1 MTIRHINIFLAVCEA
16 GENTTKAAELLH
28 MSQPAVSLA
37 IRELEDYYGVALF
50 DRIGRRLCITEAGKR
65 FWEYASHIS
74 TMFDDMEKTLR
85 DWGHLGVLRVGA
97 SITVGSRFL
106 PGYVKTFL
114 SQHPGL
120 EIRAQIASTEVLTGN
135 MIVRNVTIDVS
146 NPGGLSTSQS
156 ASATVNGVGSSS
168 GGTFAYASSGQITA
182 KAAGDLD
189 TLSVKEGDR
198 VEKGTVLYELD
209 PAEAQKATEEAK
221 KSLTEAEKGVTA
233 AAERLQAAQKQLA
246 ETEEEYQ
253 KLLASKADLTV
264 TAPFDGKL
272 VEAASL
278 LPDAEITA
286 GQKLATLVSSNR
298 LKLSLYYSYAYLD
311 QLQVGQEAA
320 VSIPAVMA
328 SVPGKISE
336 INKVEFVT
344 PEGSKCFEVV
354 VALDNP
360 GTLTEGMA
368 ASAGLTVGGQAVY
381 PYQNGKL
388 AYQETREVTAKV
400 PGPLKTS
407 FLHNHAPVKK
417 GQAILVLGP
426 DELDKQLEEKRESVT
441 SARESVDSAR
451 TAVESAQETL
461 ASARD
466 KVKKALE
473 QEADMAVKAPI
484 TGTVLTCL
492 LEQGEKADA
501 GQLGI
506 LLADTSVMR
515 IDIQVDERNVSRVK
529 TGMTCTI
536 TQTGLGGEENT
547 FEGTVESVSLTGKSE
562 NGVSFFPAVV
572 KVDNGDGA
580 MLNGMSIEYELVL
593 AQSEDC
599 LVVPAQAVQ
608 YTEQGSCLFVKADR
622 RPDNA
627 VDLGDGVEIPR
638 GFYAVPVETGLSNS
652 AQVEIKSGVEEGMEV
667 FTQKLVESGSS
678 FDMM

>member
-1 MTIRHINIFLAVCEA
+1 MRLFQKKEGAPAKGLPRRILPLALAAAVLAAGGFGAVRLLGGVGGGEQIVTDLVTRDTIQSTVK
-16 GENTTKAAELLH
+16 GSGAASARE
-28 MSQPAVSLA
+28 SVSL
-37 IRELEDYYGVALF
+37 
-50 DRIGRRLCITEAGKR
+50 
-65 FWEYASHIS
+65 
-74 TMFDDMEKTLR
+74 
-85 DWGHLGVLRVGA
+85 
-97 SITVGSRFL
+97 
-106 PGYVKTFL
+106 
-114 SQHPGL
+114 
-120 EIRAQIASTEVLTGN
+120 
-135 MIVRNVTIDVS
+135 
-146 NPGGLSTSQS
+146 NPPV
-156 ASATVNGVGSSS
+156 SATVL
-168 GGTFAYASSGQITA
+168 A
-182 KAAGDLD
+182 LH
-189 TLSVKEGDR
+189 VKEGDR

-233 AAERLQAAQKQLA
+233 AAERLQAAQKQLS
-246 ETEEEYQ
+246 ETEVEFQ

-286 GQKLATLVSSNR
+286 GQKIATLVSSNR

-311 QLQVGQEAA
+311 QLRVGQEAA

-492 LEQGEKADA
+492 LEQGEKADS

>member
-1 MTIRHINIFLAVCEA
+1 MRLFQKKEGAPAKGLPRRILPLALAAAVLAAGGFGAVRLLGGGGGGEQIVTDLVTRDTIQSTVK
-16 GENTTKAAELLH
+16 GSGAASARE
-28 MSQPAVSLA
+28 SVSL
-37 IRELEDYYGVALF
+37 
-50 DRIGRRLCITEAGKR
+50 
-65 FWEYASHIS
+65 
-74 TMFDDMEKTLR
+74 
-85 DWGHLGVLRVGA
+85 
-97 SITVGSRFL
+97 
-106 PGYVKTFL
+106 
-114 SQHPGL
+114 
-120 EIRAQIASTEVLTGN
+120 
-135 MIVRNVTIDVS
+135 
-146 NPGGLSTSQS
+146 NPPV
-156 ASATVNGVGSSS
+156 SATVL
-168 GGTFAYASSGQITA
+168 A
-182 KAAGDLD
+182 LH
-189 TLSVKEGDR
+189 VKEGDR

-233 AAERLQAAQKQLA
+233 AAERLQAAQKQLS
-246 ETEEEYQ
+246 ETEEEFQ

-311 QLQVGQEAA
+311 QLRVGQEAA

-492 LEQGEKADA
+492 LEQGEKADS

>member
-1 MTIRHINIFLAVCEA
+1 MRLFQKKEGAPAKGLPRRILPLALAAALLAAGGFGAGRLLGGGGGGGEVVTGLGAPGTIQGTVK
-16 GENTTKAAELLH
+16 GSGAASARE
-28 MSQPAVSLA
+28 SVSL
-37 IRELEDYYGVALF
+37 
-50 DRIGRRLCITEAGKR
+50 
-65 FWEYASHIS
+65 
-74 TMFDDMEKTLR
+74 
-85 DWGHLGVLRVGA
+85 
-97 SITVGSRFL
+97 
-106 PGYVKTFL
+106 
-114 SQHPGL
+114 
-120 EIRAQIASTEVLTGN
+120 
-135 MIVRNVTIDVS
+135 
-146 NPGGLSTSQS
+146 NPPV
-156 ASATVNGVGSSS
+156 SATVL
-168 GGTFAYASSGQITA
+168 A
-182 KAAGDLD
+182 LH
-189 TLSVKEGDR
+189 VKEGDR

-233 AAERLQAAQKQLA
+233 AAERLQAAQKQLS

-278 LPDAEITA
+278 LPDTEITA
-286 GQKLATLVSSNR
+286 GQKIATLVSSNR

-311 QLQVGQEAA
+311 QLRVGQEAA

>member
-1 MTIRHINIFLAVCEA
+1 MRLFQKKEGAPAKGLPRRILPLALAAAVLAAGGFGAVRLLGGGGGGEQIVTDLVTRDTIQSTVK
-16 GENTTKAAELLH
+16 GSGAASARE
-28 MSQPAVSLA
+28 SESL
-37 IRELEDYYGVALF
+37 
-50 DRIGRRLCITEAGKR
+50 
-65 FWEYASHIS
+65 
-74 TMFDDMEKTLR
+74 
-85 DWGHLGVLRVGA
+85 
-97 SITVGSRFL
+97 
-106 PGYVKTFL
+106 
-114 SQHPGL
+114 
-120 EIRAQIASTEVLTGN
+120 
-135 MIVRNVTIDVS
+135 
-146 NPGGLSTSQS
+146 NPPV
-156 ASATVNGVGSSS
+156 SATVL
-168 GGTFAYASSGQITA
+168 A
-182 KAAGDLD
+182 LH
-189 TLSVKEGDR
+189 VKEGDR
-198 VEKGTVLYELD
+198 VEKATVLYELD

-233 AAERLQAAQKQLA
+233 AAERLQAAQKQLS

-278 LPDAEITA
+278 PPDAEITA

-311 QLQVGQEAA
+311 QLRVGQEAA

-466 KVKKALE
+466 KVNKALE

>member
-1 MTIRHINIFLAVCEA
+1 MRLFQKKEGAPAKGLPRRILPLALAAAVLAAGGFGAVRLLGGGGGGEQIVTDLVTRDTIQSTVK
-16 GENTTKAAELLH
+16 GSGAASARE
-28 MSQPAVSLA
+28 SVSL
-37 IRELEDYYGVALF
+37 
-50 DRIGRRLCITEAGKR
+50 
-65 FWEYASHIS
+65 
-74 TMFDDMEKTLR
+74 
-85 DWGHLGVLRVGA
+85 
-97 SITVGSRFL
+97 
-106 PGYVKTFL
+106 
-114 SQHPGL
+114 
-120 EIRAQIASTEVLTGN
+120 
-135 MIVRNVTIDVS
+135 
-146 NPGGLSTSQS
+146 NPPV
-156 ASATVNGVGSSS
+156 SATVL
-168 GGTFAYASSGQITA
+168 A
-182 KAAGDLD
+182 LH
-189 TLSVKEGDR
+189 VKEGDR
-198 VEKGTVLYELD
+198 VDKGTVLYELD

-233 AAERLQAAQKQLA
+233 AAERLQAAQKQLS
-246 ETEEEYQ
+246 ETEEEFQ

-286 GQKLATLVSSNR
+286 GQKIATLVSSNR

-311 QLQVGQEAA
+311 QLRVGQEAA

-328 SVPGKISE
+328 SIPGKISE

>member
-1 MTIRHINIFLAVCEA
+1 MRLFQKKEGAPAKGLPRRILPLALAAAVLAAGGFGAVRLLGGGGGGEQIVTDLVTRDTIQSTVK
-16 GENTTKAAELLH
+16 GSGAASARE
-28 MSQPAVSLA
+28 SVSL
-37 IRELEDYYGVALF
+37 
-50 DRIGRRLCITEAGKR
+50 
-65 FWEYASHIS
+65 
-74 TMFDDMEKTLR
+74 
-85 DWGHLGVLRVGA
+85 
-97 SITVGSRFL
+97 
-106 PGYVKTFL
+106 
-114 SQHPGL
+114 
-120 EIRAQIASTEVLTGN
+120 
-135 MIVRNVTIDVS
+135 
-146 NPGGLSTSQS
+146 NPPV
-156 ASATVNGVGSSS
+156 SATVL
-168 GGTFAYASSGQITA
+168 A
-182 KAAGDLD
+182 LH
-189 TLSVKEGDR
+189 VKEGDR

-233 AAERLQAAQKQLA
+233 AAERLQAAQKQLS

-286 GQKLATLVSSNR
+286 GQKIATLVSSNR

-311 QLQVGQEAA
+311 QLRVGQEAA

-461 ASARD
+461 ASVRD

>member
-1 MTIRHINIFLAVCEA
+1 MRLFQKKEGAPAKGLPRRILPLALAAAVLAAGGFGAVRLLGGVGGGEQIVTDLVTRDTIQSTVK
-16 GENTTKAAELLH
+16 GSGAASARE
-28 MSQPAVSLA
+28 SVSL
-37 IRELEDYYGVALF
+37 
-50 DRIGRRLCITEAGKR
+50 
-65 FWEYASHIS
+65 
-74 TMFDDMEKTLR
+74 
-85 DWGHLGVLRVGA
+85 
-97 SITVGSRFL
+97 
-106 PGYVKTFL
+106 
-114 SQHPGL
+114 
-120 EIRAQIASTEVLTGN
+120 
-135 MIVRNVTIDVS
+135 
-146 NPGGLSTSQS
+146 NPPV
-156 ASATVNGVGSSS
+156 SATVL
-168 GGTFAYASSGQITA
+168 A
-182 KAAGDLD
+182 LH
-189 TLSVKEGDR
+189 VKEGDR
-198 VEKGTVLYELD
+198 VDKGTVLYELD

-233 AAERLQAAQKQLA
+233 AAERLQAAQKQLS

-286 GQKLATLVSSNR
+286 GQKIATLVSSNR

-311 QLQVGQEAA
+311 QLRVGQEAA

-328 SVPGKISE
+328 SIPGKISE

-461 ASARD
+461 ASALD

>member
-1 MTIRHINIFLAVCEA
+1 MRLFQKKEGAPAKGLPRRILPLALAAAVLAAGGFGAVRLLGGVGGGEQIVTDLVTRDTIQSTVK
-16 GENTTKAAELLH
+16 GSGAASARE
-28 MSQPAVSLA
+28 SVSL
-37 IRELEDYYGVALF
+37 
-50 DRIGRRLCITEAGKR
+50 
-65 FWEYASHIS
+65 
-74 TMFDDMEKTLR
+74 
-85 DWGHLGVLRVGA
+85 
-97 SITVGSRFL
+97 
-106 PGYVKTFL
+106 
-114 SQHPGL
+114 
-120 EIRAQIASTEVLTGN
+120 
-135 MIVRNVTIDVS
+135 
-146 NPGGLSTSQS
+146 NPPV
-156 ASATVNGVGSSS
+156 SATVL
-168 GGTFAYASSGQITA
+168 A
-182 KAAGDLD
+182 LH
-189 TLSVKEGDR
+189 VKEGDR

-233 AAERLQAAQKQLA
+233 AAERLQAAQKQLS

-278 LPDAEITA
+278 LPDTEITA
-286 GQKLATLVSSNR
+286 GQKIATLVSSNR

-311 QLQVGQEAA
+311 QLRVGQEAA

-492 LEQGEKADA
+492 LEQGEKADS

>member
-1 MTIRHINIFLAVCEA
+1 MRLFQKKEGAPAKGLPRRILPLALAAAVLAAGGFGAVRLLGGGGGGEQIVTDLVTRDTIQSTVK
-16 GENTTKAAELLH
+16 GSGAASARE
-28 MSQPAVSLA
+28 SVSL
-37 IRELEDYYGVALF
+37 
-50 DRIGRRLCITEAGKR
+50 
-65 FWEYASHIS
+65 
-74 TMFDDMEKTLR
+74 
-85 DWGHLGVLRVGA
+85 
-97 SITVGSRFL
+97 
-106 PGYVKTFL
+106 
-114 SQHPGL
+114 
-120 EIRAQIASTEVLTGN
+120 
-135 MIVRNVTIDVS
+135 
-146 NPGGLSTSQS
+146 NPPV
-156 ASATVNGVGSSS
+156 SATVL
-168 GGTFAYASSGQITA
+168 A
-182 KAAGDLD
+182 LH
-189 TLSVKEGDR
+189 VKEGDR

-233 AAERLQAAQKQLA
+233 AAERLQAAQKQLS

-278 LPDAEITA
+278 LPDTEITA
-286 GQKLATLVSSNR
+286 GQKIATLVSSNR

-311 QLQVGQEAA
+311 QLRVGQEAA

-492 LEQGEKADA
+492 LEQGEKADS

>member
-1 MTIRHINIFLAVCEA
+1 MRLFQKKEGAPAKGLPRRILPLALAAAVLAAGGFGAVRLLGGVGGGEQIVTDLVTRDTIQSTVK
-16 GENTTKAAELLH
+16 GSGAASARE
-28 MSQPAVSLA
+28 SVSL
-37 IRELEDYYGVALF
+37 
-50 DRIGRRLCITEAGKR
+50 
-65 FWEYASHIS
+65 
-74 TMFDDMEKTLR
+74 
-85 DWGHLGVLRVGA
+85 
-97 SITVGSRFL
+97 
-106 PGYVKTFL
+106 
-114 SQHPGL
+114 
-120 EIRAQIASTEVLTGN
+120 
-135 MIVRNVTIDVS
+135 
-146 NPGGLSTSQS
+146 NPPV
-156 ASATVNGVGSSS
+156 SATVL
-168 GGTFAYASSGQITA
+168 A
-182 KAAGDLD
+182 LH
-189 TLSVKEGDR
+189 VKEGDR

-233 AAERLQAAQKQLA
+233 AAERLQAAQKQLY

-286 GQKLATLVSSNR
+286 GQKIATLVSSNR

-311 QLQVGQEAA
+311 QLRVGQEAA

-461 ASARD
+461 TSARD

>member
-1 MTIRHINIFLAVCEA
+1 MRLFQKKEGAPAKGLPRRILPLALAAAVLAAGGFGAVRLLGGGGGGEQIVTDLVTRDTIQSTVK
-16 GENTTKAAELLH
+16 GSGAASARE
-28 MSQPAVSLA
+28 SVSL
-37 IRELEDYYGVALF
+37 
-50 DRIGRRLCITEAGKR
+50 
-65 FWEYASHIS
+65 
-74 TMFDDMEKTLR
+74 
-85 DWGHLGVLRVGA
+85 
-97 SITVGSRFL
+97 
-106 PGYVKTFL
+106 
-114 SQHPGL
+114 
-120 EIRAQIASTEVLTGN
+120 
-135 MIVRNVTIDVS
+135 
-146 NPGGLSTSQS
+146 NPPV
-156 ASATVNGVGSSS
+156 SATVL
-168 GGTFAYASSGQITA
+168 A
-182 KAAGDLD
+182 LH
-189 TLSVKEGDR
+189 VKEGDR
-198 VEKGTVLYELD
+198 VDKGTVLYELD

-233 AAERLQAAQKQLA
+233 AAERLQAAQKQLS
-246 ETEEEYQ
+246 ETEEEFQ

-286 GQKLATLVSSNR
+286 GQKIATLVSSNR

-311 QLQVGQEAA
+311 QLRVGQEAA

-328 SVPGKISE
+328 SIPGKISE

-572 KVDNGDGA
+572 KVDNGEGA

-627 VDLGDGVEIPR
+627 VDLGEGVELPR

-652 AQVEIKSGVEEGMEV
+652 AQVEIKRGVEEGMEV

>member
-1 MTIRHINIFLAVCEA
+1 MRLFQKKEGAPAKGLPRRILPLALAAAVLTAGGFGAVRLLGGGGGGEQIVTDLVTRDTIQSTVK
-16 GENTTKAAELLH
+16 GSGAASARE
-28 MSQPAVSLA
+28 SVSL
-37 IRELEDYYGVALF
+37 
-50 DRIGRRLCITEAGKR
+50 
-65 FWEYASHIS
+65 
-74 TMFDDMEKTLR
+74 
-85 DWGHLGVLRVGA
+85 
-97 SITVGSRFL
+97 
-106 PGYVKTFL
+106 
-114 SQHPGL
+114 
-120 EIRAQIASTEVLTGN
+120 
-135 MIVRNVTIDVS
+135 
-146 NPGGLSTSQS
+146 NPPV
-156 ASATVNGVGSSS
+156 SATVL
-168 GGTFAYASSGQITA
+168 A
-182 KAAGDLD
+182 LH
-189 TLSVKEGDR
+189 VKEGDR

-233 AAERLQAAQKQLA
+233 AAERLQAAQKQLS
-246 ETEEEYQ
+246 ETEEEFQ

-311 QLQVGQEAA
+311 QLRVGQEAA

>member
-1 MTIRHINIFLAVCEA
+1 MRLFQKKEGAPAKGLPRRILPLALAAALLAAGGFGAVRLLGGGGGGGQIVTDLVTRDTIQSTVK
-16 GENTTKAAELLH
+16 GSGAASARE
-28 MSQPAVSLA
+28 SVSL
-37 IRELEDYYGVALF
+37 
-50 DRIGRRLCITEAGKR
+50 
-65 FWEYASHIS
+65 
-74 TMFDDMEKTLR
+74 
-85 DWGHLGVLRVGA
+85 
-97 SITVGSRFL
+97 
-106 PGYVKTFL
+106 
-114 SQHPGL
+114 
-120 EIRAQIASTEVLTGN
+120 
-135 MIVRNVTIDVS
+135 
-146 NPGGLSTSQS
+146 NPPV
-156 ASATVNGVGSSS
+156 SATVL
-168 GGTFAYASSGQITA
+168 A
-182 KAAGDLD
+182 LH
-189 TLSVKEGDR
+189 VKEGDR

-233 AAERLQAAQKQLA
+233 AAERLQAAQKQLS

-311 QLQVGQEAA
+311 QLRVGQEAA

>member
-1 MTIRHINIFLAVCEA
+1 MRLLQKKEGAPAKGLPRRILPLALAAALLAAGGFGAVRLLGGGGGGEQIVTDLVTRDTIQSTVK
-16 GENTTKAAELLH
+16 GSGAASARE
-28 MSQPAVSLA
+28 SVSL
-37 IRELEDYYGVALF
+37 
-50 DRIGRRLCITEAGKR
+50 
-65 FWEYASHIS
+65 
-74 TMFDDMEKTLR
+74 
-85 DWGHLGVLRVGA
+85 
-97 SITVGSRFL
+97 
-106 PGYVKTFL
+106 
-114 SQHPGL
+114 
-120 EIRAQIASTEVLTGN
+120 
-135 MIVRNVTIDVS
+135 
-146 NPGGLSTSQS
+146 NPPV
-156 ASATVNGVGSSS
+156 SATVL
-168 GGTFAYASSGQITA
+168 A
-182 KAAGDLD
+182 LH
-189 TLSVKEGDR
+189 VKEGDR

-233 AAERLQAAQKQLA
+233 AAERLQAAQKQLS
-246 ETEEEYQ
+246 ETEEEFQ

-286 GQKLATLVSSNR
+286 GQKIATLVSSNR

-311 QLQVGQEAA
+311 QLRVGQEAA

-461 ASARD
+461 TSARD

>member
-1 MTIRHINIFLAVCEA
+1 MRLFQKKEGAPAKGLPRRILPLALAAAVLAAGGFGAVRLLGGGGGGEQILTDLVTRDTIQSTVK
-16 GENTTKAAELLH
+16 GSGAASARE
-28 MSQPAVSLA
+28 SVSL
-37 IRELEDYYGVALF
+37 
-50 DRIGRRLCITEAGKR
+50 
-65 FWEYASHIS
+65 
-74 TMFDDMEKTLR
+74 
-85 DWGHLGVLRVGA
+85 
-97 SITVGSRFL
+97 
-106 PGYVKTFL
+106 
-114 SQHPGL
+114 
-120 EIRAQIASTEVLTGN
+120 
-135 MIVRNVTIDVS
+135 
-146 NPGGLSTSQS
+146 NPPV
-156 ASATVNGVGSSS
+156 SATVL
-168 GGTFAYASSGQITA
+168 A
-182 KAAGDLD
+182 LH
-189 TLSVKEGDR
+189 VKEGDR
-198 VEKGTVLYELD
+198 VDKGTVLYELD

-233 AAERLQAAQKQLA
+233 AAERLQAAQKQLS
-246 ETEEEYQ
+246 ETEEEFQ

-286 GQKLATLVSSNR
+286 GQKIATLVSSNR

-311 QLQVGQEAA
+311 QLRVGQEAA

>member
-1 MTIRHINIFLAVCEA
+1 MRLFQKKEGAPAKGLPRRILPLALAAALLAAGGFGAVRLLGGGGGGEQIVTDLVTRDTIQSTVK
-16 GENTTKAAELLH
+16 GSGAASARE
-28 MSQPAVSLA
+28 SVSL
-37 IRELEDYYGVALF
+37 
-50 DRIGRRLCITEAGKR
+50 
-65 FWEYASHIS
+65 
-74 TMFDDMEKTLR
+74 
-85 DWGHLGVLRVGA
+85 
-97 SITVGSRFL
+97 
-106 PGYVKTFL
+106 
-114 SQHPGL
+114 
-120 EIRAQIASTEVLTGN
+120 
-135 MIVRNVTIDVS
+135 
-146 NPGGLSTSQS
+146 NPPV
-156 ASATVNGVGSSS
+156 SATVL
-168 GGTFAYASSGQITA
+168 A
-182 KAAGDLD
+182 LH
-189 TLSVKEGDR
+189 VKEGDR

-233 AAERLQAAQKQLA
+233 AAERLQAAQKQLS

-286 GQKLATLVSSNR
+286 GQKIATLVSSNR

-311 QLQVGQEAA
+311 QLRVGQEAA

-461 ASARD
+461 TSARD

-492 LEQGEKADA
+492 LEQGEKADS

>member
-1 MTIRHINIFLAVCEA
+1 MRLFQKKEGAPAKGLPRRILPLALAAAVLAAGGFGAVRLLGGGGGGEQIVTDLVTRDTIQSTVK
-16 GENTTKAAELLH
+16 GSGAASARE
-28 MSQPAVSLA
+28 SVSL
-37 IRELEDYYGVALF
+37 
-50 DRIGRRLCITEAGKR
+50 
-65 FWEYASHIS
+65 
-74 TMFDDMEKTLR
+74 
-85 DWGHLGVLRVGA
+85 
-97 SITVGSRFL
+97 
-106 PGYVKTFL
+106 
-114 SQHPGL
+114 
-120 EIRAQIASTEVLTGN
+120 
-135 MIVRNVTIDVS
+135 
-146 NPGGLSTSQS
+146 NPPV
-156 ASATVNGVGSSS
+156 SATVL
-168 GGTFAYASSGQITA
+168 A
-182 KAAGDLD
+182 LH
-189 TLSVKEGDR
+189 VKEGDR

-233 AAERLQAAQKQLA
+233 AAERLQAAQKQLS

-311 QLQVGQEAA
+311 QLRVGQEAA

-461 ASARD
+461 ASVRD

-492 LEQGEKADA
+492 LEQGEKADS

>member
-1 MTIRHINIFLAVCEA
+1 MRLFQKKEGAPARGLPRRILPLALAAALLAAGGFGAVRLLGGGGGGEQIVTDLVTRDTIQSTVK
-16 GENTTKAAELLH
+16 GSGAASARE
-28 MSQPAVSLA
+28 SVSL
-37 IRELEDYYGVALF
+37 
-50 DRIGRRLCITEAGKR
+50 
-65 FWEYASHIS
+65 
-74 TMFDDMEKTLR
+74 
-85 DWGHLGVLRVGA
+85 
-97 SITVGSRFL
+97 
-106 PGYVKTFL
+106 
-114 SQHPGL
+114 
-120 EIRAQIASTEVLTGN
+120 
-135 MIVRNVTIDVS
+135 
-146 NPGGLSTSQS
+146 NPPV
-156 ASATVNGVGSSS
+156 SATVL
-168 GGTFAYASSGQITA
+168 A
-182 KAAGDLD
+182 LH
-189 TLSVKEGDR
+189 VKEGDR
-198 VEKGTVLYELD
+198 VEKGAVLYELD
-209 PAEAQKATEEAK
+209 PAEAQRATEEAK
-221 KSLTEAEKGVTA
+221 KSLAEAEKGVTA
-233 AAERLQAAQKQLA
+233 AAERLQAAQKQLS

-328 SVPGKISE
+328 SVPGKISQ

>member
-1 MTIRHINIFLAVCEA
+1 MRLFQKKEGAPAKGLPRRILPLALAAAVLAAGGFGAVRLLGGGGGGEQIVTDLVTRDTIQSTVK
-16 GENTTKAAELLH
+16 GSGAASARE
-28 MSQPAVSLA
+28 SVSL
-37 IRELEDYYGVALF
+37 
-50 DRIGRRLCITEAGKR
+50 
-65 FWEYASHIS
+65 
-74 TMFDDMEKTLR
+74 
-85 DWGHLGVLRVGA
+85 
-97 SITVGSRFL
+97 
-106 PGYVKTFL
+106 
-114 SQHPGL
+114 
-120 EIRAQIASTEVLTGN
+120 
-135 MIVRNVTIDVS
+135 
-146 NPGGLSTSQS
+146 NPPV
-156 ASATVNGVGSSS
+156 SATVL
-168 GGTFAYASSGQITA
+168 A
-182 KAAGDLD
+182 LH
-189 TLSVKEGDR
+189 VKEGDR

-233 AAERLQAAQKQLA
+233 AAERLQAAQKQLS
-246 ETEEEYQ
+246 ETEEEFQ

-286 GQKLATLVSSNR
+286 GQKIATLVSSNR

-311 QLQVGQEAA
+311 QLRVGQEAA

-461 ASARD
+461 TSARD

>member
-1 MTIRHINIFLAVCEA
+1 MRLFQKKEGAPAKGLPRRILPLALAAAVLAAGGFGAVRLLGGGGGGEQIVTDLVTRDTIQSTVK
-16 GENTTKAAELLH
+16 GSGAASARE
-28 MSQPAVSLA
+28 SVSL
-37 IRELEDYYGVALF
+37 
-50 DRIGRRLCITEAGKR
+50 
-65 FWEYASHIS
+65 
-74 TMFDDMEKTLR
+74 
-85 DWGHLGVLRVGA
+85 
-97 SITVGSRFL
+97 
-106 PGYVKTFL
+106 
-114 SQHPGL
+114 
-120 EIRAQIASTEVLTGN
+120 
-135 MIVRNVTIDVS
+135 
-146 NPGGLSTSQS
+146 NPPV
-156 ASATVNGVGSSS
+156 SATVL
-168 GGTFAYASSGQITA
+168 A
-182 KAAGDLD
+182 LH
-189 TLSVKEGDR
+189 VKEGDR

-233 AAERLQAAQKQLA
+233 AAERLQAAQKQLS
-246 ETEEEYQ
+246 ETEEEFQ

-286 GQKLATLVSSNR
+286 GQKIATLVSSNR

-311 QLQVGQEAA
+311 QLRVGQEAA

-652 AQVEIKSGVEEGMEV
+652 AQVEIKSGVEEGAEI

>member
-1 MTIRHINIFLAVCEA
+1 MRLFQKKEGAPAKGLPRRILPLALAAAVLAAGGFSAVRLLGGGGGGEQIVTDLVTRDTIQSTVK
-16 GENTTKAAELLH
+16 GSGAASARE
-28 MSQPAVSLA
+28 SVSL
-37 IRELEDYYGVALF
+37 
-50 DRIGRRLCITEAGKR
+50 
-65 FWEYASHIS
+65 
-74 TMFDDMEKTLR
+74 
-85 DWGHLGVLRVGA
+85 
-97 SITVGSRFL
+97 
-106 PGYVKTFL
+106 
-114 SQHPGL
+114 
-120 EIRAQIASTEVLTGN
+120 
-135 MIVRNVTIDVS
+135 
-146 NPGGLSTSQS
+146 NPPV
-156 ASATVNGVGSSS
+156 SATVL
-168 GGTFAYASSGQITA
+168 A
-182 KAAGDLD
+182 LH
-189 TLSVKEGDR
+189 VKEGDR

-233 AAERLQAAQKQLA
+233 AAERLQAAQKQLS

-278 LPDAEITA
+278 LPDTEITA
-286 GQKLATLVSSNR
+286 GQKIATLVSSNR

-311 QLQVGQEAA
+311 QLRVGQEAA

-492 LEQGEKADA
+492 LEQGEKADS

>member
-1 MTIRHINIFLAVCEA
+1 MRLLQRKGGAPAKGLPRRILPLALAAAVLAAGGFGAVRLLGGGGGGEQIVTDLVTRDTIQSTVK
-16 GENTTKAAELLH
+16 GSGAASARE
-28 MSQPAVSLA
+28 SVSL
-37 IRELEDYYGVALF
+37 
-50 DRIGRRLCITEAGKR
+50 
-65 FWEYASHIS
+65 
-74 TMFDDMEKTLR
+74 
-85 DWGHLGVLRVGA
+85 
-97 SITVGSRFL
+97 
-106 PGYVKTFL
+106 
-114 SQHPGL
+114 
-120 EIRAQIASTEVLTGN
+120 
-135 MIVRNVTIDVS
+135 
-146 NPGGLSTSQS
+146 NPPV
-156 ASATVNGVGSSS
+156 SATVL
-168 GGTFAYASSGQITA
+168 A
-182 KAAGDLD
+182 LH
-189 TLSVKEGDR
+189 VKEGDR
-198 VEKGTVLYELD
+198 VDKGTVLYELD

-233 AAERLQAAQKQLA
+233 AAERLQAAQKQLS

-286 GQKLATLVSSNR
+286 GQKIATLVSSNR

-311 QLQVGQEAA
+311 QLRVGQEAA

-328 SVPGKISE
+328 SIPGKISE

>member
-1 MTIRHINIFLAVCEA
+1 MRLFQKKEGAPAKGLPRRILPLALAAAGLLAGGFGAVRLLGGGGGGEQIVTDLVTRDTIQSTVK
-16 GENTTKAAELLH
+16 GSGAASARE
-28 MSQPAVSLA
+28 SVSL
-37 IRELEDYYGVALF
+37 
-50 DRIGRRLCITEAGKR
+50 
-65 FWEYASHIS
+65 
-74 TMFDDMEKTLR
+74 
-85 DWGHLGVLRVGA
+85 
-97 SITVGSRFL
+97 
-106 PGYVKTFL
+106 
-114 SQHPGL
+114 
-120 EIRAQIASTEVLTGN
+120 
-135 MIVRNVTIDVS
+135 
-146 NPGGLSTSQS
+146 NPPV
-156 ASATVNGVGSSS
+156 SATVL
-168 GGTFAYASSGQITA
+168 A
-182 KAAGDLD
+182 LH
-189 TLSVKEGDR
+189 VKEGDR

-233 AAERLQAAQKQLA
+233 AAERLQAAQKQLS
-246 ETEEEYQ
+246 ETEEEFQ

-286 GQKLATLVSSNR
+286 GQKIATLVSSNR

-311 QLQVGQEAA
+311 QLRVGQEAA

-461 ASARD
+461 TSARD

-599 LVVPAQAVQ
+599 LVGPAQAVQ

>member
-1 MTIRHINIFLAVCEA
+1 MRLFQKKEGAPAKGLPRRILPLALAAAVLAAGGFGAVRLLGGGGGGEQIVTDLVTRDTIQSTVK
-16 GENTTKAAELLH
+16 GSGAASARE
-28 MSQPAVSLA
+28 SVSL
-37 IRELEDYYGVALF
+37 
-50 DRIGRRLCITEAGKR
+50 
-65 FWEYASHIS
+65 
-74 TMFDDMEKTLR
+74 
-85 DWGHLGVLRVGA
+85 
-97 SITVGSRFL
+97 
-106 PGYVKTFL
+106 
-114 SQHPGL
+114 
-120 EIRAQIASTEVLTGN
+120 
-135 MIVRNVTIDVS
+135 
-146 NPGGLSTSQS
+146 NPPV
-156 ASATVNGVGSSS
+156 SATVL
-168 GGTFAYASSGQITA
+168 A
-182 KAAGDLD
+182 LH
-189 TLSVKEGDR
+189 VKEGDR

-233 AAERLQAAQKQLA
+233 AAERLQAAQKQLS

-278 LPDAEITA
+278 LPDTEITA
-286 GQKLATLVSSNR
+286 GQKIATLVSSNR

-311 QLQVGQEAA
+311 QLRVGQEAA

-328 SVPGKISE
+328 SIPGKISE

>member
-1 MTIRHINIFLAVCEA
+1 MRLFQKKEGAPAKGLPRRILPLALAAAVLAAGGFGAVRLLGGGGGGEQIVTDLVTRDTIQSTVK
-16 GENTTKAAELLH
+16 GSGAASARE
-28 MSQPAVSLA
+28 SVSL
-37 IRELEDYYGVALF
+37 
-50 DRIGRRLCITEAGKR
+50 
-65 FWEYASHIS
+65 
-74 TMFDDMEKTLR
+74 
-85 DWGHLGVLRVGA
+85 
-97 SITVGSRFL
+97 
-106 PGYVKTFL
+106 
-114 SQHPGL
+114 
-120 EIRAQIASTEVLTGN
+120 
-135 MIVRNVTIDVS
+135 
-146 NPGGLSTSQS
+146 NPPV
-156 ASATVNGVGSSS
+156 SATVL
-168 GGTFAYASSGQITA
+168 A
-182 KAAGDLD
+182 LH
-189 TLSVKEGDR
+189 VKEGDR
-198 VEKGTVLYELD
+198 VDKGTVLYELD

-233 AAERLQAAQKQLA
+233 AAERLQAAQKQLS
-246 ETEEEYQ
+246 ETEEEFQ

-311 QLQVGQEAA
+311 QLRVGQEAA

>member
-1 MTIRHINIFLAVCEA
+1 MRLFQKKEGAPAKGLPRRILPLALAAAVLAAGGFGAVRLLGGGGGGEQIVTDLVTRDTIQSTVK
-16 GENTTKAAELLH
+16 GSGAASARE
-28 MSQPAVSLA
+28 SVSL
-37 IRELEDYYGVALF
+37 
-50 DRIGRRLCITEAGKR
+50 
-65 FWEYASHIS
+65 
-74 TMFDDMEKTLR
+74 
-85 DWGHLGVLRVGA
+85 
-97 SITVGSRFL
+97 
-106 PGYVKTFL
+106 
-114 SQHPGL
+114 
-120 EIRAQIASTEVLTGN
+120 
-135 MIVRNVTIDVS
+135 
-146 NPGGLSTSQS
+146 NPPV
-156 ASATVNGVGSSS
+156 SATVL
-168 GGTFAYASSGQITA
+168 A
-182 KAAGDLD
+182 LH
-189 TLSVKEGDR
+189 VKEGDR
-198 VEKGTVLYELD
+198 VDKGTVLYELD

-233 AAERLQAAQKQLA
+233 AAERLQAAQKQLS
-246 ETEEEYQ
+246 ETEEEFQ

-286 GQKLATLVSSNR
+286 GQKIATLVSSNR

-311 QLQVGQEAA
+311 QLRVGQEAA

-492 LEQGEKADA
+492 LEQGEKADS

>member
-1 MTIRHINIFLAVCEA
+1 MRLFQKKEGAPAKGLPRRILPLALAAALLAAGGFGAVRLLGGGGGGEQIVTDLVTRDTIQSTVK
-16 GENTTKAAELLH
+16 GSGAASARE
-28 MSQPAVSLA
+28 SVSL
-37 IRELEDYYGVALF
+37 
-50 DRIGRRLCITEAGKR
+50 
-65 FWEYASHIS
+65 
-74 TMFDDMEKTLR
+74 
-85 DWGHLGVLRVGA
+85 
-97 SITVGSRFL
+97 
-106 PGYVKTFL
+106 
-114 SQHPGL
+114 
-120 EIRAQIASTEVLTGN
+120 
-135 MIVRNVTIDVS
+135 
-146 NPGGLSTSQS
+146 NPPV
-156 ASATVNGVGSSS
+156 SATVL
-168 GGTFAYASSGQITA
+168 A
-182 KAAGDLD
+182 LH
-189 TLSVKEGDR
+189 VKEGDR

-233 AAERLQAAQKQLA
+233 AAERLQAAQKQLS

-311 QLQVGQEAA
+311 QLRVGQEAA

-441 SARESVDSAR
+441 SARESVDSAH
-451 TAVESAQETL
+451 TAVESAHETL
-461 ASARD
+461 ASALD

-492 LEQGEKADA
+492 LEQGEKADS

>member
-1 MTIRHINIFLAVCEA
+1 MRLFQKKEGAPAKGLPRRILPLALAAALLAAGGFGAVRLLGGVGGGEQIVTDLVTRDTIQSTVK
-16 GENTTKAAELLH
+16 GSGAASARE
-28 MSQPAVSLA
+28 SVSL
-37 IRELEDYYGVALF
+37 
-50 DRIGRRLCITEAGKR
+50 
-65 FWEYASHIS
+65 
-74 TMFDDMEKTLR
+74 
-85 DWGHLGVLRVGA
+85 
-97 SITVGSRFL
+97 
-106 PGYVKTFL
+106 
-114 SQHPGL
+114 
-120 EIRAQIASTEVLTGN
+120 
-135 MIVRNVTIDVS
+135 
-146 NPGGLSTSQS
+146 NPPV
-156 ASATVNGVGSSS
+156 SATVL
-168 GGTFAYASSGQITA
+168 A
-182 KAAGDLD
+182 LH
-189 TLSVKEGDR
+189 VKEGDR

-233 AAERLQAAQKQLA
+233 AAERLQAAQKQLS
-246 ETEEEYQ
+246 ETEVEYQ

-311 QLQVGQEAA
+311 QLRVGQEAA

-461 ASARD
+461 TSARD

>member
-1 MTIRHINIFLAVCEA
+1 MRLFQKKEGAPAKGLPRRILPLALAAAVLAAGGFGAVRLLGGGGGGEQIVTDLVTRDTIQSTVK
-16 GENTTKAAELLH
+16 GSGAASARE
-28 MSQPAVSLA
+28 SVSL
-37 IRELEDYYGVALF
+37 
-50 DRIGRRLCITEAGKR
+50 
-65 FWEYASHIS
+65 
-74 TMFDDMEKTLR
+74 
-85 DWGHLGVLRVGA
+85 
-97 SITVGSRFL
+97 
-106 PGYVKTFL
+106 
-114 SQHPGL
+114 
-120 EIRAQIASTEVLTGN
+120 
-135 MIVRNVTIDVS
+135 
-146 NPGGLSTSQS
+146 NPPV
-156 ASATVNGVGSSS
+156 SATVL
-168 GGTFAYASSGQITA
+168 A
-182 KAAGDLD
+182 LH
-189 TLSVKEGDR
+189 VKEGDR

-233 AAERLQAAQKQLA
+233 AAERLQAAQKQLS

-311 QLQVGQEAA
+311 QLRVGQEAA

-388 AYQETREVTAKV
+388 AYKETREVTAKV
-400 PGPLKTS
+400 PGPLKAS

>member
-1 MTIRHINIFLAVCEA
+1 MRLFQKKEGAPAKGLPRRILPLALAAAVLAAGGFGAVRLLGGGGGGEQIVTDLVTRDTIQSTVK
-16 GENTTKAAELLH
+16 GSGAASARE
-28 MSQPAVSLA
+28 SVSL
-37 IRELEDYYGVALF
+37 
-50 DRIGRRLCITEAGKR
+50 
-65 FWEYASHIS
+65 
-74 TMFDDMEKTLR
+74 
-85 DWGHLGVLRVGA
+85 
-97 SITVGSRFL
+97 
-106 PGYVKTFL
+106 
-114 SQHPGL
+114 
-120 EIRAQIASTEVLTGN
+120 
-135 MIVRNVTIDVS
+135 
-146 NPGGLSTSQS
+146 NPPV
-156 ASATVNGVGSSS
+156 SATVL
-168 GGTFAYASSGQITA
+168 A
-182 KAAGDLD
+182 LH
-189 TLSVKEGDR
+189 VKEGDR

-233 AAERLQAAQKQLA
+233 AAERLQAAQKQLS

-492 LEQGEKADA
+492 LEQGEKADS

>member
-1 MTIRHINIFLAVCEA
+1 MRLFQKKEGAPAKGLPRRILPLALAAAVLAAGGFGAVRLLGGGGGGEQIVTDLVTRDTIQSTVK
-16 GENTTKAAELLH
+16 GSGAASARE
-28 MSQPAVSLA
+28 SVSL
-37 IRELEDYYGVALF
+37 
-50 DRIGRRLCITEAGKR
+50 
-65 FWEYASHIS
+65 
-74 TMFDDMEKTLR
+74 
-85 DWGHLGVLRVGA
+85 
-97 SITVGSRFL
+97 
-106 PGYVKTFL
+106 
-114 SQHPGL
+114 
-120 EIRAQIASTEVLTGN
+120 
-135 MIVRNVTIDVS
+135 
-146 NPGGLSTSQS
+146 NPPV
-156 ASATVNGVGSSS
+156 SATVL
-168 GGTFAYASSGQITA
+168 A
-182 KAAGDLD
+182 LH
-189 TLSVKEGDR
+189 VKEGDR

-233 AAERLQAAQKQLA
+233 AAERLQAAQKQLS

-311 QLQVGQEAA
+311 QLRVGQEAA

-492 LEQGEKADA
+492 LEQGEKADS

>member
-1 MTIRHINIFLAVCEA
+1 MRLFQKKEGAPAKGLPRRILPLALAAAVLAAGGFGAVRLLGGVGGGEQIVTDLVTRDTIQSTVK
-16 GENTTKAAELLH
+16 GSGAASARE
-28 MSQPAVSLA
+28 SVSL
-37 IRELEDYYGVALF
+37 
-50 DRIGRRLCITEAGKR
+50 
-65 FWEYASHIS
+65 
-74 TMFDDMEKTLR
+74 
-85 DWGHLGVLRVGA
+85 
-97 SITVGSRFL
+97 
-106 PGYVKTFL
+106 
-114 SQHPGL
+114 
-120 EIRAQIASTEVLTGN
+120 
-135 MIVRNVTIDVS
+135 
-146 NPGGLSTSQS
+146 NPPV
-156 ASATVNGVGSSS
+156 SATVL
-168 GGTFAYASSGQITA
+168 A
-182 KAAGDLD
+182 LH
-189 TLSVKEGDR
+189 VKEGDR

-233 AAERLQAAQKQLA
+233 AAERLQAAQKQLS

-311 QLQVGQEAA
+311 QLRVGQEAA

-572 KVDNGDGA
+572 KVDNGEGA

-627 VDLGDGVEIPR
+627 VDLGDGVDIPR

>member
-1 MTIRHINIFLAVCEA
+1 MRLFQKKEGAPAKGLPRRILPLALAAAVLAAGGFGAVRLLGGGGGGEQIVTDLVTRDTIQSTVK
-16 GENTTKAAELLH
+16 GSGAASARE
-28 MSQPAVSLA
+28 SVSL
-37 IRELEDYYGVALF
+37 
-50 DRIGRRLCITEAGKR
+50 
-65 FWEYASHIS
+65 
-74 TMFDDMEKTLR
+74 
-85 DWGHLGVLRVGA
+85 
-97 SITVGSRFL
+97 
-106 PGYVKTFL
+106 
-114 SQHPGL
+114 
-120 EIRAQIASTEVLTGN
+120 
-135 MIVRNVTIDVS
+135 
-146 NPGGLSTSQS
+146 NPPV
-156 ASATVNGVGSSS
+156 SATVL
-168 GGTFAYASSGQITA
+168 A
-182 KAAGDLD
+182 LH
-189 TLSVKEGDR
+189 VKEGDR

-233 AAERLQAAQKQLA
+233 AAERLQAAQKQLS

-311 QLQVGQEAA
+311 QLRVGQEAA

-461 ASARD
+461 ASVRD

>member
-1 MTIRHINIFLAVCEA
+1 MRLFQKKEGAPAKGLPRRILPLALAAALLAAGGFGAVRLLGGGGGGEQIVTDLVTRDTIQSTVK
-16 GENTTKAAELLH
+16 GSGAASARE
-28 MSQPAVSLA
+28 SVSL
-37 IRELEDYYGVALF
+37 
-50 DRIGRRLCITEAGKR
+50 
-65 FWEYASHIS
+65 
-74 TMFDDMEKTLR
+74 
-85 DWGHLGVLRVGA
+85 
-97 SITVGSRFL
+97 
-106 PGYVKTFL
+106 
-114 SQHPGL
+114 
-120 EIRAQIASTEVLTGN
+120 
-135 MIVRNVTIDVS
+135 
-146 NPGGLSTSQS
+146 NPPV
-156 ASATVNGVGSSS
+156 SATVL
-168 GGTFAYASSGQITA
+168 A
-182 KAAGDLD
+182 LH
-189 TLSVKEGDR
+189 VKEGDR

-233 AAERLQAAQKQLA
+233 AAERLQAAQKQLS

-286 GQKLATLVSSNR
+286 GQKIATLVSSNR

-311 QLQVGQEAA
+311 QLRVGQEAA

-461 ASARD
+461 TSARD

-492 LEQGEKADA
+492 LEQGEKADS

-572 KVDNGDGA
+572 KVDNGEGA